1 MQYDYNNPET
11 WRLQCSTCEEY
22 ILYEKLHRYHNA
34 KSSMKRGNLRC
45 CDKCKEANRKVS
57 LNTEDW
63 HIPCSTCN
71 EPIKYDNLA
80 SFRTVYG
87 GYLKGHNRECEQC
100 VTTTRKNIVRKDRIY
115 SRDPKD
121 WVVDCGN
128 SECNRKITYN
138 NLKSYQG
145 SMKRRKDGNPPLCFS
160 CVSKKCDRTTEEW
173 KNKCRGRKWSE
184 STRKKF
190 NDALANRTIEQR
202 IEINKKRS
210 IARQEYW
217 NNLPEE
223 IYNVRVEGLIAQFRD
238 IPEKRKQ
245 EIFEE
250 SSCRMIDMMLNSNTP
265 FTSGYNKNTIKY
277 IEEILNTRFNTI
289 FRHGADVNG
298 EFRVYDHKLKTLY
311 FADAYCPK
319 LNLWIEFDEP
329 NKFARG
335 KLKESHISRHKRIQE
350 ILNCPIIRIKYKNSK
365 IYEEFFEYY
374 NDVLYW
380 GNLNEPIKKFIREIK
395 LNKIEG

>member
-45 CDKCKEANRKVS
+45 CDKCKEANRKAS
-57 LNTEDW
+57 LNPEDW

-100 VTTTRKNIVRKDRIY
+100 VTTTRKNIVRKDRQY

-173 KNKCRGRKWSE
+173 KDKMGE
-184 STRKKF
+184 
-190 NDALANRTIEQR
+190 
-202 IEINKKRS
+202 
-210 IARQEYW
+210 
-217 NNLPEE
+217 
-223 IYNVRVEGLIAQFRD
+223 VRERLW
-238 IPEKRKQ
+238 
-245 EIFEE
+245 
-250 SSCRMIDMMLNSNTP
+250 
-265 FTSGYNKNTIKY
+265 
-277 IEEILNTRFNTI
+277 
-289 FRHGADVNG
+289 ADVNHIYKFSPSHNKHTIPYIVSVLNIRFDTNFRHAESEKG
-298 EFRVYDHKLKTLY
+298 EYRVYDKELKCYY

-319 LNLWIEFDEP
+319 LNLWIEFDEQY
-329 NKFARG
+329 KFNDG
-335 KLKESHISRHKRIQE
+335 ILKNEHIIRQNRIYHLLGCQ
-350 ILNCPIIRIKYKNSK
+350 IIRIKYHKTTK
-365 IYEEFFEYY
+365 KETFQWYY
-374 NDVLYW
+374 DDTQYW
-380 GNLNEPIKKFIREIK
+380 GNLSKPIINFIKETTITNLK
-395 LNKIEG
+395 D